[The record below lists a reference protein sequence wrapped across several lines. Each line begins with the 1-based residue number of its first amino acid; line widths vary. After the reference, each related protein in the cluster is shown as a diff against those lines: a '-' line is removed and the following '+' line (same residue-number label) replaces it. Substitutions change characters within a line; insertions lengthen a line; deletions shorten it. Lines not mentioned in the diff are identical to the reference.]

1 MTAVGNKIR
10 YVSSLVKKIDYN
22 AKISEIEKKVTGN
35 NHDKC
40 ITTSEC
46 NSLTVKKFAARLA
59 QANLVIKRDFD
70 TKLISLNKKINSN
83 KKKTFTRWKWINK
96 TKSIWFKSFK
106 DKNHFEEDDN
116 QNYLVFQPMYKYFE
130 KIGNTDNISEW
141 KSIGLSDE
149 ISDNTLAPELVYYG
163 QRMYVKFNGSF
174 LKQDKVTFNHG
185 KIVNIYI
192 VSTLKSTLIYD

>member
-46 NSLTVKKFAARLA
+46 NSLTVKKIAARLA

-83 KKKTFTRWKWINK
+83 KKKTFTR
-96 TKSIWFKSFK
+96 
-106 DKNHFEEDDN
+106 
-116 QNYLVFQPMYKYFE
+116 
-130 KIGNTDNISEW
+130 
-141 KSIGLSDE
+141 
-149 ISDNTLAPELVYYG
+149 
-163 QRMYVKFNGSF
+163 
-174 LKQDKVTFNHG
+174 
-185 KIVNIYI
+185 
-192 VSTLKSTLIYD
+192 